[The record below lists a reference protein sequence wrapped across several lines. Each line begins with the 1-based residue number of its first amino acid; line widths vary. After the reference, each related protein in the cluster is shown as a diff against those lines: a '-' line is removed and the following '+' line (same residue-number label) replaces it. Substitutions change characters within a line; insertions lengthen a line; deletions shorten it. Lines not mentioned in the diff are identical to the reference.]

1 MNCKSIIKNGKNS
14 GKVAMKRENRFD
26 ALKFPDEPTD
36 YEEFEDVL
44 PYNSLVN
51 GNWKS
56 LPSHPNSRII
66 KNRFGP
72 WYSGKLLW
80 KELDAMKKKIEKRRS
95 VLEKYLESTGERR
108 FALCKTIR
116 ETTDLCNEGFQD
128 HIFRL
133 DTVLLSTISSTCLE
147 EAPLLNFVDQVD
159 DDIIM
164 MHILSFIEP
173 KETCSQKLQKHLDV
187 CKGSDGTGRS
197 KCTKKFVTYD
207 CENGENGRCSHYYE
221 IENAKEDLEYIECIE
236 HEQNIEIAE
245 LESEYQL
252 ALAKKEN
259 RLREYLYDDDY

>member
-1 MNCKSIIKNGKNS
+1 MIRKNI
-14 GKVAMKRENRFD
+14 FD
-26 ALKFPDEPTD
+26 VLRFPDEPTTD

-56 LPSHPNSRII
+56 LPGHPNSRII

-116 ETTDLCNEGFQD
+116 ETQDLCNEGFQD
-128 HIFRL
+128 HIIRL
-133 DTVLLSTISSTCLE
+133 DTILLSTLSSASLE
-147 EAPLLNFVDQVD
+147 EAPLLNFVDQVCD
-159 DDIIM
+159 DTIM
-164 MHILSFIEP
+164 MDVLSFIELD
-173 KETCSQKLQKHLDV
+173 KTCSQELQKHLDV
-187 CKGSDGTGRS
+187 CMGSDGFGRH
-197 KCTKKFVTYD
+197 KCAKNFVAYD
-207 CENGENGRCSHYYE
+207 CENGENGRCYHYYE
-221 IENAKEDLEYIECIE
+221 IENAKEDLEYIECYE
-236 HEQNIEIAE
+236 YEENIAIAE

-252 ALAKKEN
+252 ALAKKED
-259 RLREYLYDDDY
+259 RLREYLYDDDYDY